1 MIEEHGGEDVPRR
14 ITPAPADGGPDEE
27 LRQVV
32 EKAQKGDT
40 SVLPQLRRLLDDNP
54 ALWRQ
59 AGDLGR
65 HALEALV
72 GQAAGES
79 LVLRESLSRKVA
91 ELKADLAPAGR
102 LERLLVE
109 RIVACWIACNHA
121 DTAFGQA
128 QDLTPP
134 REAQLRRR
142 QDSANRRF
150 LESLKLLATVRRLL
164 GGEARGGRPLH

>member
-1 MIEEHGGEDVPRR
+1 MTEEHGGEDVPRR
-14 ITPAPADGGPDEE
+14 ITPAPADSGPHED
-27 LRQVV
+27 LRQLV
-32 EKAQKGDT
+32 EQAQKGDT
-40 SVLPQLRRLLDDNP
+40 SALPQLRRLLDDNP
-54 ALWRQ
+54 ALWRR
-59 AGDLGR
+59 AGDLAR
-65 HALEALV
+65 HALDALI
-72 GQAAGES
+72 GLAAGDS
-79 LVLRESLSRKVA
+79 LLLRETLLRRVA

-134 REAQLRRR
+134 REGQLRRR

-150 LESLKLLATVRRLL
+150 LESAKLLATVRRLL
-164 GGEARGGRPLH
+164 GGKARG